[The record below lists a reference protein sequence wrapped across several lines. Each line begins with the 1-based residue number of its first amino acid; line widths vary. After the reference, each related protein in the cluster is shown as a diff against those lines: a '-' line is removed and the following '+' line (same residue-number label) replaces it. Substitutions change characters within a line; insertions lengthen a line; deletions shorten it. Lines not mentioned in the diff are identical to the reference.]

1 MRNLVALPLLGLA
14 VMFQSSVM
22 SHITLLSGFADL
34 PLVMLAAWTIQPQV
48 DSGWQWAF
56 LTSIL
61 VGFMTR
67 VPWLVVGLSYFAVVG
82 AAALLRRRVWQVPLV
97 AMFLVTL
104 AGTLGAHFL
113 TYAALGVG
121 GNLLPAGD
129 VVSLVTLP
137 SLLLNL
143 LFAIPVYTLMRDL
156 ARWVYPGEE
165 TQ

>member
-14 VMFQSSVM
+14 VMLQSSVM

-61 VGFMTR
+61 VGFITR

-82 AAALLRRRVWQVPLV
+82 AAALLRNNLLLYGLGGLLVPFVGIKLIDLTLV
-97 AMFLVTL
+97 ALRL
-104 AGTLGAHFL
+104 
-113 TYAALGVG
+113 
-121 GNLLPAGD
+121 
-129 VVSLVTLP
+129 
-137 SLLLNL
+137 
-143 LFAIPVYTLMRDL
+143 I
-156 ARWVYPGEE
+156 
-165 TQ
+165 